1 METLSP
7 NEELRE
13 WVDNAIRESDALAH
27 LALSRILELIREESK
42 NEQK

>member
-13 WVDNAIRESDALAH
+13 WVDNAIREADVLAH
-27 LALSRILELIREESK
+27 QSFSRILELIREESK
-42 NEQK
+42 NE